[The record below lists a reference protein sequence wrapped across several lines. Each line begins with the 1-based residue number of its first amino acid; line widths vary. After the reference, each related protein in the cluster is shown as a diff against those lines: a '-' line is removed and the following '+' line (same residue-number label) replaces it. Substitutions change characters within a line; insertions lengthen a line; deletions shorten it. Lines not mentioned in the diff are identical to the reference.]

1 MVFAGNTNDDRKAG
15 KLAESSRGVD
25 FSDKRSGKPHSSGK
39 SFGGIA
45 VGDVMTDQ
53 CDAETTSKRVGL
65 ALPETESISYSLGDA
80 AHEAGGFC
88 ALLLRKGVRRIA
100 VGMLQDV
107 RSRTMHVRVPNT
119 PRLERPRHMR
129 PI

>member
-1 MVFAGNTNDDRKAG
+1 
-15 KLAESSRGVD
+15 
-25 FSDKRSGKPHSSGK
+25 
-39 SFGGIA
+39 
-45 VGDVMTDQ
+45 
-53 CDAETTSKRVGL
+53 
-65 ALPETESISYSLGDA
+65 
-80 AHEAGGFC
+80 
-88 ALLLRKGVRRIA
+88 LLLRKGVRRIA